1 MAATFK
7 KISMAFFVLK
17 QLLDPAPEMTC
28 SLTLEF
34 NPFIPVLLHSFLQ
47 WSSIK
52 MKQAKNDSQRDKHER
67 FQF

>member
-34 NPFIPVLLHSFLQ
+34 NPFIPVSFHSFYSGQ
-47 WSSIK
+47 VSK
-52 MKQAKNDSQRDKHER
+52 
-67 FQF
+67 